1 MNQELSSQHQ
11 TCPSQIFQRVGVVG
25 AGAMGRGIAQIIAQV
40 GIVTLL
46 HDSDRKAALAAQAS
60 ILSTWA
66 MMQEKGRLTAQQR
79 DKGQASLRLAET
91 IEELADCDLIIEAIV
106 ERLDVKQALFRQLEG
121 LVATTSVLASNTS
134 SLSVAAMAS
143 CLKHPERVAGY
154 HFFNPVPLMKIVEV
168 VRAAKTDDKV
178 VEALKALATTVGHRA
193 VVCGD
198 TPGFIVN
205 HAGRGYGPE
214 SLRALGEAVAPVQV
228 IDRILREQVQFEGQG
243 FKLGPFELMDLTAID
258 VSHPVMES
266 IYHQYYEEARYR
278 PSVLTAQRLA
288 AGLFGRKT
296 GEGFYRYVDSKKQAL
311 SWPVIEVLSEEHQS
325 LCSRVWIAP
334 MVKAQPSWVLESLQQ
349 LIAEAGFTCESGS
362 QASNEALM
370 VLCPLGEDASS
381 MAYRLGLDARRCVA
395 IDCLFPFGWKQCS
408 LRSLMATVATTRDSM
423 LAANKLFSSDGATL
437 ALLGDSPGFITQRV
451 IAMIVS
457 IACDMAQ
464 QAVALPKDIDDAVR
478 IGLGYPMGPL
488 SMGDAIGPER
498 MLAIM
503 DGLYASTQEPRY
515 RPSLWL
521 RRRAQLG
528 LSLRH
533 ETVSFS

>member
-66 MMQEKGRLTAQQR
+66 MMQEKGRLSAQQR

-311 SWPVIEVLSEEHQS
+311 SWPCLLYTS
-325 LCSRVWIAP
+325 
-334 MVKAQPSWVLESLQQ
+334 
-349 LIAEAGFTCESGS
+349 
-362 QASNEALM
+362 
-370 VLCPLGEDASS
+370 DA
-381 MAYRLGLDARRCVA
+381 AD
-395 IDCLFPFGWKQCS
+395 
-408 LRSLMATVATTRDSM
+408 
-423 LAANKLFSSDGATL
+423 
-437 ALLGDSPGFITQRV
+437 
-451 IAMIVS
+451 
-457 IACDMAQ
+457 
-464 QAVALPKDIDDAVR
+464 
-478 IGLGYPMGPL
+478 
-488 SMGDAIGPER
+488 
-498 MLAIM
+498 
-503 DGLYASTQEPRY
+503 
-515 RPSLWL
+515 
-521 RRRAQLG
+521 
-528 LSLRH
+528 
-533 ETVSFS
+533 